1 MQSNIFVN
9 KSLHGVLLYGTASG
23 YRELG
28 SINLENTRYLDD
40 LIDISNSFD
49 LSTDTTIVSVT
60 AGKDQITIFT
70 LYSRI
75 EDGRSRDGYYAI
87 SLFYHGLIP
96 YSDFVYEQ
104 LFIFQKEFNKQ
115 ILENNEIQISRIEKI
130 QYLLENIPELPRKV
144 QPKKSG
150 SHISVIQMSNNI
162 NYDDFNKGFLNSYI
176 DEVNWGRSLFI
187 SKLGLLKANKIY
199 SSKDGSFYAEDT
211 IIFDKFS
218 AINELE
224 KERITKRFSF
234 NSLNIK
240 NTIVPGTLTL
250 QIGDKYA
257 EYKIYNTSLPIQFV
271 VEDTAEV
278 RLTFIPDDSIKYER
292 YEETKP
298 FTQLTGYQASTLNL
312 KIEEKVSK
320 KFQIKSDVNIYGLK
334 VICNGAEIIPEY
346 KQYKI
351 YDQSGSIQITSTSHL
366 PQNVE
371 IKDINFNSTITLLSN
386 TIELEIYDGNN
397 KISFSKEIELKVN
410 GNRLSTNYVNR
421 ADLPLEIKVNSK
433 KFFKNEPLNIPE
445 GFIDS
450 KYSIYL
456 KNISENSMGIGSKKG
471 GKNSGIIG
479 PDKPEPWYSKVWVKA
494 LIGTLAIVVLLIG
507 AYLYLYNDIK
517 ITPNCEN
524 IVKGTPQFDE
534 YCKIDTT
541 CVNCKSIVKDN
552 SDTTKTIPTTPTSQG
567 DTIENNK
574 DSNLILGS
582 SSEKPKPEIK
592 DIEKISCKNFKDR
605 PLEEQK
611 SFCADVE
618 NRECEYCKPSCRN
631 YNHLTKVSQKAY
643 CNNPNTN
650 CKKCKPNESQNAPPL
665 QNGSTKS
672 ESETTQIDCSHL
684 DGLSGKSLENLCKSI
699 KNKSCEKC
707 KNINKK

>member
-1 MQSNIFVN
+1 MMQSNIIIN

-23 YRELG
+23 YRELV

-75 EDGRSRDGYYAI
+75 EDGKSRDGFYAI
-87 SLFYHGLIP
+87 SLFYYGLIP
-96 YSDFVYEQ
+96 HSNLVFEQ
-104 LFIFQKEFNKQ
+104 LFLFQQEFNKQ

-130 QYLLENIPELPRKV
+130 QNLVENIPELSRKV

-162 NYDDFNKGFLNSYI
+162 IYDDINNGFLNSFI
-176 DEVNWGRSLFI
+176 DEVNWGKSLFI

-218 AINELE
+218 AFNELE

-234 NSLNIK
+234 NSLSNK

-257 EYKIYNTSLPIQFV
+257 EYKIYNTSLPIEFV
-271 VEDTAEV
+271 VEDNAEV

-298 FTQLTGYQASTLNL
+298 FTQLTGYQGSTLNL
-312 KIEEKVSK
+312 KIEEKQSK
-320 KFQIKSDVNIYGLK
+320 KFEIKSDVNIYGLK

-346 KQYKI
+346 EQYKI
-351 YDQSGSIQITSTSHL
+351 YDQSGTIQITSTSHL
-366 PQNVE
+366 PQNVD
-371 IKDINFNSTITLLSN
+371 IKDININSTITLLSN
-386 TIELEIYDGNN
+386 NIELEIYDGNT
-397 KISFSKEIELKVN
+397 KIPISKDIEVIAN
-410 GNRLSTNYVNR
+410 GNRLSTNYLSR
-421 ADLPLEIKVNSK
+421 ADLPIRIEIKTK
-433 KFFKNEPLNIPE
+433 KYFKNNPLNIPKD
-445 GFIDS
+445 FIDS
-450 KYSIYL
+450 KYPIYL
-456 KNISENSMGIGSKKG
+456 KNISENYIGIGSKKG
-471 GKNSGIIG
+471 RKNSGIIA
-479 PDKPEPWYSKVWVKA
+479 PDKPEPWYSTSKGKFS
-494 LIGTLAIVVLLIG
+494 LIGILFLTIVCFTCIKFLAPISNSTKVNSTFKIQVLCKK
-507 AYLYLYNDIK
+507 D
-517 ITPNCEN
+517 TTCEN
-524 IVKGTPQFDE
+524 ST
-534 YCKIDTT
+534 IDTT
-541 CVNCKSIVKDN
+541 TNVSQTQTTFDN
-552 SDTTKTIPTTPTSQG
+552 
-567 DTIENNK
+567 NNDLNE
-574 DSNLILGS
+574 DSNLSSGS
-582 SSEKPKPEIK
+582 SAENPKTKIEGN
-592 DIEKISCKNFKDR
+592 EKISCKNFKEK

-618 NRECEYCKPSCRN
+618 NKNCEYCKPSCNN
-631 YNHLTKVSQKAY
+631 YNHLPKETQKAY
-643 CNNPNTN
+643 CNNPDTN
-650 CKKCKPNESQNAPPL
+650 CNKCPPNESQNASRI
-665 QNGSTKS
+665 QNGGTKS
-672 ESETTQIDCSHL
+672 ESETTQVDCSHL
-684 DGLSGKSLENLCKSI
+684 DGVSGKSLENLCKNV